1 MADGSEVAGAT
12 ARSGTRAP
20 PSDRPDIRTVLL
32 ALIALVVIGWGL
44 RATGA
49 VVIPLVSSILIA
61 LAVMPVRDRVR
72 DRMPDKLKWL
82 GVTSAMALIL
92 LVVALFF
99 GALWLAAQQVI
110 AEFPSGEEIAQ
121 MLPQDGSE
129 DEASGGDTAPAL
141 PLSLPGDGA
150 EAGAEAFSDGEGSG
164 LEGMLS
170 GSGGDLASRM
180 ASGMASVL
188 GSVAT
193 TVLNSA
199 VGLGSALVI
208 IFFFTLLILI
218 ESGDWRRKIATI
230 THPRDEWRLTESAE
244 VIAQKIR
251 AYLLIRAALGV
262 ITAAL
267 YGLWLWFFGAG
278 LILVWVI
285 LTFLLNFIPTV
296 GSIIAGLLPVIY
308 VFMTQDIGTAVAVG
322 LGILVI
328 EQVMGNY
335 VDPKVEGKRVS
346 VSPLVVLVGL
356 LAWSWIWGI
365 PGALLAVPVTVALV
379 VLGAHVPVLRP
390 WALLLSDRTDMKGLK
405 DATRPD

>member
-1 MADGSEVAGAT
+1 MADGREVAGA
-12 ARSGTRAP
+12 AAGTGTGPR
-20 PSDRPDIRTVLL
+20 SDRHDIRTVLL

-44 RATGA
+44 RATSA
-49 VVIPLVSSILIA
+49 VLIPLVSSILIA
-61 LAVMPVRDRVR
+61 LAVMPVRDWVR
-72 DRMPDKLKWL
+72 GKLPDRFGWL
-82 GVTSAMALIL
+82 GVASAMALLL
-92 LVVALFF
+92 LVVGLFF

-110 AEFPSGEEIAQ
+110 AEFPSGEEVAQ
-121 MLPQDGSE
+121 MLPDSGSE
-129 DEASGGDTAPAL
+129 SDGGGEDAGTTL
-141 PLSLPGDGA
+141 PLSLPGGGA
-150 EAGAEAFSDGEGSG
+150 KAGAEAAGAGAGAEG
-164 LEGMLS
+164 LLS
-170 GSGGDLASRM
+170 GSGGDLASRFGSGI
-180 ASGMASVL
+180 ASAL

-193 TVLNSA
+193 TVVDSA
-199 VGLGSALVI
+199 LSIGSGLVI

-244 VIAQKIR
+244 VIAQKVR
-251 AYLLIRAALGV
+251 AYLLIRAILGI

-308 VFMTQDIGTAVAVG
+308 VFMTQDFGTAVAVG

-346 VSPLVVLVGL
+346 ISALVVLVAL
-356 LAWSWIWGI
+356 LVWSWVWGI
-365 PGALLAVPVTVALV
+365 PGALLAVPVTVALL

-390 WALLLSDRTDMKGLK
+390 WALLLSDRTDMDGLK